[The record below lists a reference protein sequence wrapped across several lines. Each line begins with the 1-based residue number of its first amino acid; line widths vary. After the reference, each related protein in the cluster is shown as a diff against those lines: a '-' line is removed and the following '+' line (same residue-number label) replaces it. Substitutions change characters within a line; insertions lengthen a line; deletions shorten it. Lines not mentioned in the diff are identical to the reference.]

1 MQLQYLVL
9 YNIGPFRGRKEI
21 DLRTSRPGNGFAFFA
36 ENNRGKT
43 SIYNA
48 MRWCLFGEV
57 SARARTV
64 NDEVY
69 GGGVLPMV
77 GDGKCLM
84 NNHAYQNDDQEMEVM
99 ILAATPQ
106 GDVVIRRTA
115 KSTTTFARKDAEIKT
130 TISVKIGSS
139 DSLSGREGEEAI
151 QEFFPRELE
160 RFFFID
166 GEALEEYTEMMQAS
180 SLKGLKDEVNAVLG
194 IPALTRG
201 DDDLSRIREA
211 VKSKIG
217 MRQKAAKA
225 QTKAQDD
232 ANNQKFKLNKAIKER
247 NKKEALL
254 NTVLEKLEQTEQ
266 ALSEHKEIQPL
277 IEDKKRLEMQLKLN
291 KETVLNFAKDKQDE
305 AKTAWKVLL
314 WKRAKP
320 DYEKYKAQQ
329 QSSLLHDRDFDDL
342 KSKIRGAEKDLKEM
356 TGICGECGQPLP
368 DLEEFKERK
377 KSELSNLNDQ
387 LKSMKEKEILPLDT
401 LNKIVGDLG
410 ELKPEPRTVE
420 RITKANNRWRNMVAD
435 IQNIE
440 EKIRDLNEK
449 VDEEAQGEF
458 AELSER
464 RGRQQ
469 TVVANRQAELKVAR
483 TEVSLAETELR
494 RLERLAGK
502 SVEDRVEYELDNLIG
517 ALQVT
522 VNDTIASYREEARKE
537 VQTRASSVFKRLN
550 NAPDVYT
557 NIRVDKGFKTEI
569 LNSKGGVSP
578 NPSSGAIAIMTMSV
592 IDALRHV
599 SGMNIPVFLDTPGR
613 SLDEQHK
620 QNMLEYFW
628 KTEGQQFLIFAHS
641 GEFEVEPTVE
651 RFDDHLA
658 KAFTLSL
665 PGDHKTC
672 YVADCKSENV
682 DYDVAS
688 KTNTCNDCGN
698 TWDIT
703 SDETLILEVP
713 L

>member
-1 MQLQYLVL
+1 MQLKYLVL

-21 DLRTSRPGNGFAFFA
+21 NLQSSRTGNGFAFFA

-57 SARARTV
+57 AARARTV
-64 NDEVY
+64 NGEVY

-77 GDGKCLM
+77 GDGKNLM

-99 ILAATPQ
+99 ILAATSQ
-106 GDVVIRRTA
+106 GDIVIRRTA
-115 KSTTTFARKDAEIKT
+115 KSTTTFARKDSEMKT
-130 TISVKIGSS
+130 TISVKVGPN
-139 DSLSGREGEEAI
+139 DSLTGREGEEAI
-151 QEFFPRELE
+151 QQFFPRELE

-166 GEALEEYTEMMQAS
+166 GEALEEYTEMMQTS
-180 SLKGLKDEVNAVLG
+180 SLKGLKDDVNAVLG

-201 DDDLSRIREA
+201 EDDLSRIRED
-211 VKSKIG
+211 VMSKIG
-217 MRQKAAKA
+217 VKQKAAKA

-232 ANNQKFKLNKAIKER
+232 ANNQKSKLAKAIKDR
-247 NKKEALL
+247 NQKEALL
-254 NTVLEKLEQTEQ
+254 DTVIKKLEQTEI
-266 ALSEHKEIQPL
+266 ALGEHKEIQPL
-277 IEDKKRLEMQLKLN
+277 IDEKKRLELQLGIN
-291 KETVLNFAKDKQDE
+291 KETLSNFAKDKQDE
-305 AKTAWKVLL
+305 AKSAWKLLL

-320 DYEKYKAQQ
+320 DYEIYRSQQ
-329 QSSLLHDRDFDDL
+329 QSSLLHGRDLDDL
-342 KSKIRGAEKDLKEM
+342 KSKIEDAEKDLKEM
-356 TGICGECGQPLP
+356 TGICGECGQQLP
-368 DLEEFKERK
+368 DLEKFKNRK
-377 KSELSNLNDQ
+377 KSELSELNGR
-387 LKSMKEKEILPLDT
+387 LNSMKGKEIIPLDT

-410 ELKPEPRTVE
+410 ELKPELNSKD
-420 RITKANNRWRNMVAD
+420 RIMKANNRWKKMVSE

-440 EKIRDLNEK
+440 ERVNELDKKIGD
-449 VDEEAQGEF
+449 EAQGEF

-469 TVVANRQAELKVAR
+469 TVLANRQADLKIAR
-483 TEVSLAETELR
+483 TDVSLAETELR

-502 SVEDRVEYELDNLIG
+502 SVEDQAEYELQNLIG

-522 VNDTIASYREEARKE
+522 VKDTIASYREKAREE

-557 NIRVDKGFKTEI
+557 NIRVDKSFKTEI
-569 LNSKGGVSP
+569 LNSKSGVSP

-613 SLDEQHK
+613 SLDIQHK
-620 QNMLEYFW
+620 QNMLEFFW

-641 GEFEVEPTVE
+641 GEYEVEPTVE
-651 RFDDHLA
+651 RFNDQLA

-672 YVADCKSENV
+672 YATECKSENV

-688 KTNTCNDCGN
+688 KVNTCNDCGN
-698 TWDIT
+698 RWDIT

>member
-1 MQLQYLVL
+1 M
-9 YNIGPFRGRKEI
+9 
-21 DLRTSRPGNGFAFFA
+21 NG
-36 ENNRGKT
+36 
-43 SIYNA
+43 
-48 MRWCLFGEV
+48 
-57 SARARTV
+57 
-64 NDEVY
+64 
-69 GGGVLPMV
+69 
-77 GDGKCLM
+77 
-84 NNHAYQNDDQEMEVM
+84 
-99 ILAATPQ
+99 
-106 GDVVIRRTA
+106 
-115 KSTTTFARKDAEIKT
+115 
-130 TISVKIGSS
+130 
-139 DSLSGREGEEAI
+139 
-151 QEFFPRELE
+151 
-160 RFFFID
+160 FFFID
-166 GEALEEYTEMMQAS
+166 GEALEEYTEMMQSS

-201 DDDLSRIREA
+201 DDDLSRIREG

-217 MRQKAAKA
+217 VKQKAAKA
-225 QTKAQDD
+225 QTKARDA
-232 ANNQKFKLNKAIKER
+232 ANNQKLKLEKAVKER

-254 NTVLEKLEQTEQ
+254 ETVLEKLEQTEL

-277 IEDKKRLEMQLKLN
+277 IEEKKRLEVQLELN
-291 KETVLNFAKDKQDE
+291 KETLSNFAKDKQDE
-305 AKTAWKVLL
+305 AKTAWKILL
-314 WKRAKP
+314 WKRTKP
-320 DYEKYKAQQ
+320 AYEQYRAQQ
-329 QSSLLHDRDFDDL
+329 QSSLLHDRDIEDL
-342 KSKIRGAEKDLKEM
+342 ESKIRDAEKDIKEM

-368 DLEEFKERK
+368 DLEKFKRRK
-377 KSELSNLNDQ
+377 ESELSELNIKLQ
-387 LKSMKEKEILPLDT
+387 SMKEKEILPLDT

-410 ELKPEPRTVE
+410 ELKPESKSMD
-420 RITKANNRWRNMVAD
+420 RITKANNRWKNMVD
-435 IQNIE
+435 EIQNLA
-440 EKIRDLNEK
+440 EKIKNLDEK

-469 TVVANRQAELKVAR
+469 TVVANRRAELKVAR

-502 SVEDRVEYELDNLIG
+502 SVENQGEHELDNLIG

-522 VNDTIASYREEARKE
+522 VKDTIASYREEARKK

-550 NAPDVYT
+550 NAPEVYT
-557 NIRVDKGFKTEI
+557 NIRVDKSFKTEI

-578 NPSSGAIAIMTMSV
+578 NPSSGATVIMTMSV

-641 GEFEVEPTVE
+641 GEYEVGPTVE
-651 RFDDHLA
+651 RFNDQLA

-672 YVADCKSENV
+672 YMVECKGEDV

-688 KTNTCNDCGN
+688 KVNTCKDCGN

>member
-21 DLRTSRPGNGFAFFA
+21 DLRTARLGNGFAFFA

-57 SARARTV
+57 AARARTV
-64 NDEVY
+64 NGEVY

-77 GDGKCLM
+77 GDRKCLM
-84 NNHAYQNDDQEMEVM
+84 NNHAHQNDDQEMEVM

-115 KSTTTFARKDAEIKT
+115 KSTTTFARKDAEMKT
-130 TISVKIGSS
+130 TVSVKIGSS

-151 QEFFPRELE
+151 QQFFPRELE

-201 DDDLSRIREA
+201 DDDLSRIRESVRSTIG
-211 VKSKIG
+211 VK
-217 MRQKAAKA
+217 QKAAKA

-232 ANNQKFKLNKAIKER
+232 ANNQRLKLEKAIKER

-254 NTVLEKLEQTEQ
+254 DTVLEKLQQTEQ

-277 IEDKKRLEMQLKLN
+277 IEEKKRLKVQLEMN
-291 KETVLNFAKDKQDE
+291 KETLSNFAKDKQDE
-305 AKTAWKVLL
+305 ARTAWKILL

-320 DYEKYKAQQ
+320 DYEKFKAQQ
-329 QSSLLHDRDFDDL
+329 QSSLLHDRDLDDL
-342 KSKIRGAEKDLKEM
+342 KSKIKDAEKDLKEM

-368 DLEEFKERK
+368 DLEKFKQRK
-377 KSELSNLNDQ
+377 KSELSKLNDQ

-410 ELKPEPRTVE
+410 KLKPESRSIE
-420 RITKANNRWRNMVAD
+420 WINKANNRWRNMVAD

-440 EKIRDLNEK
+440 EKIKNLNEK
-449 VDEEAQGEF
+449 VDGEAEGEF

-464 RGRQQ
+464 RGRQE

-502 SVEDRVEYELDNLIG
+502 SVEDRAEYELDNLIG

-522 VNDTIASYREEARKE
+522 VKDTIASYREEARKE

-641 GEFEVEPTVE
+641 GEYEVGPTVE
-651 RFDDHLA
+651 RFNDQLA

-665 PGDHKTC
+665 PGDHKAC
-672 YVADCKSENV
+672 YVAECMSENV

-688 KTNTCNDCGN
+688 KVNTCNDCGN

-703 SDETLILEVP
+703 SDETLVLEVP

>member
-21 DLRTSRPGNGFAFFA
+21 DLRAARPGNGFAFFA

-64 NDEVY
+64 NGEVY

-84 NNHAYQNDDQEMEVM
+84 NNHAYQNDEQEMEVM
-99 ILAATPQ
+99 ILASTPR
-106 GDVVIRRTA
+106 GDVVIRRSA
-115 KSTTTFARKDAEIKT
+115 KSTTTFARKDAEMKT
-130 TISVKIGSS
+130 TLSVKIGSN
-139 DSLSGREGEEAI
+139 DSLTGREGEEAI
-151 QEFFPRELE
+151 QQFFPRELE

-201 DDDLSRIREA
+201 DDDLSRIREG

-217 MRQKAAKA
+217 VTQKAVKAKS
-225 QTKAQDD
+225 KAQDD
-232 ANNQKFKLNKAIKER
+232 ANNQKLKLERAIKER
-247 NKKEALL
+247 NQKEALL
-254 NTVLEKLEQTEQ
+254 ETILKKLEQTELE
-266 ALSEHKEIQPL
+266 LSKHKEIQPL
-277 IEDKKRLEMQLKLN
+277 IEEKKRLEVQLELN
-291 KETVLNFAKDKQDE
+291 KETLSNFAKDKQDE
-305 AKTAWKVLL
+305 AKSAWKILL

-320 DYEKYKAQQ
+320 DYEKYRAQQ
-329 QSSLLHDRDFDDL
+329 QTSLLHDRDIEDL
-342 KSKIRGAEKDLKEM
+342 KSKIELAEKDLKEM
-356 TGICGECGQPLP
+356 TGICGECGQTLP
-368 DLEEFKERK
+368 DLEKFKERK
-377 KSELSNLNDQ
+377 KSDLSDLNRT
-387 LKSMKEKEILPLDT
+387 LTSMKEKEILPLDT

-410 ELKPEPRTVE
+410 GLKPEPRSLD
-420 RITKANNRWRNMVAD
+420 RIAKANNRWKNMVD
-435 IQNIE
+435 EIQNLE
-440 EKIRDLNEK
+440 EKIKNLDEK
-449 VDEEAQGEF
+449 VDEEAKGEF

-469 TVVANRQAELKVAR
+469 TVVANREAELKIAR
-483 TEVSLAETELR
+483 TDVLLAETELR

-502 SVEDRVEYELDNLIG
+502 SVENKEEYELDRIIG

-522 VNDTIASYREEARKE
+522 VKDTIASYRDTAREE
-537 VQTRASSVFKRLN
+537 VQARASSVFKRLN

-578 NPSSGAIAIMTMSV
+578 NPSSGAIAIMTVSV

-620 QNMLEYFW
+620 QKMLEYFW

-641 GEFEVEPTVE
+641 GEYEVGPTVE
-651 RFDDHLA
+651 RFNDQLA

-665 PGDHKTC
+665 PGDHKAC
-672 YVADCKSENV
+672 YLADCKSENV

-688 KTNTCNDCGN
+688 KVNTCNDCGN

>member
-1 MQLQYLVL
+1 MELQYLVL

-21 DLRTSRPGNGFAFFA
+21 DLRTARPGNGFAFFA
-36 ENNRGKT
+36 DNNRGKT

-64 NDEVY
+64 NGEVY
-69 GGGVLPMV
+69 GGGMLPMV
-77 GDGKCLM
+77 GEGKCLM

-99 ILAATPQ
+99 ILAATSQ

-115 KSTTTFARKDAEIKT
+115 KSTTIFARKDSEMKT
-130 TISVKIGSS
+130 AITVKIGSN
-139 DSLSGREGEEAI
+139 DLLTGRDGKEAI
-151 QEFFPRELE
+151 QQFFPRELE

-166 GEALEEYTEMMQAS
+166 GEALEEYTEMMQSS

-201 DDDLSRIREA
+201 DDDLSRIREG

-217 MRQKAAKA
+217 VKQKAAKA
-225 QTKAQDD
+225 QTKARDD
-232 ANNQKFKLNKAIKER
+232 ANNQKLKLEKAVKER
-247 NKKEALL
+247 NEKEALL
-254 NTVLEKLEQTEQ
+254 ETVLKKLEQTEL
-266 ALSEHKEIQPL
+266 ALSEHNEIQPL
-277 IEDKKRLEMQLKLN
+277 IDEKKRLEVQLELN
-291 KETVLNFAKDKQDE
+291 KETLSNFAKDKQDE
-305 AKTAWKVLL
+305 AKTAWKILL
-314 WKRAKP
+314 WKRTKP
-320 DYEKYKAQQ
+320 AYEQYRAQQ
-329 QSSLLHDRDFDDL
+329 QSSLLHDRDIEDL
-342 KSKIRGAEKDLKEM
+342 ESKIRDAEKDLKEM

-368 DLEEFKERK
+368 DLEKFKRRK
-377 KSELSNLNDQ
+377 ESELSELNLNLQ
-387 LKSMKEKEILPLDT
+387 SIKEKEILPLDT

-410 ELKPEPRTVE
+410 ELKPESKSMD
-420 RITKANNRWRNMVAD
+420 RITKANNRWKNMAD
-435 IQNIE
+435 EIQNLA
-440 EKIRDLNEK
+440 EKIKNLDEK

-469 TVVANRQAELKVAR
+469 TVVANRRAELKVAR

-502 SVEDRVEYELDNLIG
+502 SVENQGEHELDNLIG

-522 VNDTIASYREEARKE
+522 VKDTIASYREEARKE

-550 NAPDVYT
+550 NAPEVYT
-557 NIRVDKGFKTEI
+557 NIRVDKSFKTEI

-578 NPSSGAIAIMTMSV
+578 NPSSGATVIMTMSV

-641 GEFEVEPTVE
+641 GEYEVGPTVE
-651 RFDDHLA
+651 RFNDQLA

-672 YVADCKSENV
+672 YMVECKGENV

-688 KTNTCNDCGN
+688 KVNTCKDCGN

>member
-21 DLRTSRPGNGFAFFA
+21 DLRTARPGNGFAFFA

-57 SARARTV
+57 AARARTV
-64 NDEVY
+64 NGEVY

-84 NNHAYQNDDQEMEVM
+84 NNHAYQHDDQEMEVM

-115 KSTTTFARKDAEIKT
+115 KSTTTFARKDAEMKT
-130 TISVKIGSS
+130 TVSVKIGSS

-151 QEFFPRELE
+151 QQFFPRELE

-201 DDDLSRIREA
+201 DDDLSRIRESVRSTIG
-211 VKSKIG
+211 VK
-217 MRQKAAKA
+217 QKAAKA

-232 ANNQKFKLNKAIKER
+232 ANNQRLKLEKAIKER

-254 NTVLEKLEQTEQ
+254 DTVIKKLELTDL

-277 IEDKKRLEMQLKLN
+277 IEEKKRLEVQLELN
-291 KETVLNFAKDKQDE
+291 KETLSNFAKDKQEE
-305 AKTAWKVLL
+305 AKTAWKILL

-329 QSSLLHDRDFDDL
+329 QSSLLRDRDIDDL
-342 KSKIRGAEKDLKEM
+342 KSKIRDAEKDLEEM

-368 DLEEFKERK
+368 DLQKFKERK
-377 KSELSNLNDQ
+377 ESELSNLNDQ
-387 LKSMKEKEILPLDT
+387 FESMKAKEILPLDT

-410 ELKPEPRTVE
+410 ELKPDPKSIE

-440 EKIRDLNEK
+440 EKIKNLNEK

-464 RGRQQ
+464 RGSQR
-469 TVVANRQAELKVAR
+469 TVVANRQADLKVAR

-502 SVEDRVEYELDNLIG
+502 SVEERVEYELDNLIG
-517 ALQVT
+517 AIQVT
-522 VNDTIASYREEARKE
+522 VKDTIASYREEARKE

-599 SGMNIPVFLDTPGR
+599 SGMSIPVFLDTPGR

-641 GEFEVEPTVE
+641 GEYEVGPTVE
-651 RFDDHLA
+651 RFNDQLA

-665 PGDHKTC
+665 PGDHKAC
-672 YVADCKSENV
+672 YVAECMSENV

-688 KTNTCNDCGN
+688 KTNTCNECGN

-703 SDETLILEVP
+703 SDETLILEEP

>member
-21 DLRTSRPGNGFAFFA
+21 DLRTDRPGNGFAFFA

-57 SARARTV
+57 AARARTV
-64 NDEVY
+64 NGEVY

-84 NNHAYQNDDQEMEVM
+84 NNHAYQNDDQQMEVM
-99 ILAATPQ
+99 ILATTPQ
-106 GDVVIRRTA
+106 GDIVITRTA
-115 KSTTTFARKDAEIKT
+115 KSTTTFAREDAEMKT
-130 TISVKIGSS
+130 TVSVKIGSN
-139 DSLSGREGEEAI
+139 DSLFGREGEEAI
-151 QEFFPRELE
+151 QQFFPRELE

-166 GEALEEYTEMMQAS
+166 GEALEEYTEMMQTS

-194 IPALTRG
+194 IPAMTRG
-201 DDDLSRIREA
+201 DDDLSRIRES
-211 VKSKIG
+211 VRTKIG
-217 MRQKAAKA
+217 VKQKAAKA
-225 QTKAQDD
+225 QSKAQDD
-232 ANNQKFKLNKAIKER
+232 ANNQKLKLEKAIKER
-247 NKKEALL
+247 NQKEALL

-277 IEDKKRLEMQLKLN
+277 IEEKKRLEMELELN
-291 KETVLNFAKDKQDE
+291 KETLSNFAKDKQDE
-305 AKTAWKVLL
+305 AKTAWKILL
-314 WKRAKP
+314 WNRAEP

-329 QSSLLHDRDFDDL
+329 QSSLLHDRKIDEL
-342 KSKIRGAEKDLKEM
+342 ESKISEAEKDLKEM
-356 TGICGECGQPLP
+356 TGICNECGQPLP
-368 DLEEFKERK
+368 DLEKFKKRK
-377 KSELSNLNDQ
+377 NSELRDLTDQ

-410 ELKPEPRTVE
+410 KLKPEANLRE
-420 RITKANNRWRNMVAD
+420 RVAKTNNRWKKLVDNIRNLQERIKNLD
-435 IQNIE
+435 
-440 EKIRDLNEK
+440 EK
-449 VDEEAQGEF
+449 VDDEAQGKF
-458 AELSER
+458 AELSEL

-469 TVVANRQAELKVAR
+469 TVVANREAELKFAR
-483 TEVSLAETELR
+483 TEVSLEETELR

-502 SVEDRVEYELDNLIG
+502 SVEDQAEYELDNLIG

-522 VNDTIASYREEARKE
+522 VKDTIASYREEARKE
-537 VQTRASSVFKRLN
+537 VQARASSVFKRLN

-641 GEFEVEPTVE
+641 GEYEVEPTVE
-651 RFDDHLA
+651 RFNDQLA

-672 YVADCKSENV
+672 YVAECKSENV

-688 KTNTCNDCGN
+688 ITNTCNDCGN

>member
-21 DLRTSRPGNGFAFFA
+21 DLRTARTGNGFAFFA

-57 SARARTV
+57 AARARTV
-64 NDEVY
+64 NGEVY

-115 KSTTTFARKDAEIKT
+115 KSTTTFARKDAEMKT
-130 TISVKIGSS
+130 TVSVKIGSS

-151 QEFFPRELE
+151 QQFFPRELE

-201 DDDLSRIREA
+201 DDDLSIIRES
-211 VKSKIG
+211 VKSTLGVK
-217 MRQKAAKA
+217 QKAAKA

-232 ANNQKFKLNKAIKER
+232 ANNQRLKLKNAIKIRSE
-247 NKKEALL
+247 KETLL
-254 NTVLEKLEQTEQ
+254 DTVIQKLEQTES

-277 IEDKKRLEMQLKLN
+277 IEEKKRLEVQLEMN
-291 KETVLNFAKDKQDE
+291 KETLSNFAKDKEEE
-305 AKTAWKVLL
+305 AKTAWKILL

-320 DYEKYKAQQ
+320 DYEMYKAQQ
-329 QSSLLHDRDFDDL
+329 QSSLLHDRDIDDL
-342 KSKIRGAEKDLKEM
+342 KSKIRDAEKDLKEM
-356 TGICGECGQPLP
+356 TGICGECGQSLP
-368 DLEEFKERK
+368 DLEKFKQRK
-377 KSELSNLNDQ
+377 KSELRNLNDQ
-387 LKSMKEKEILPLDT
+387 LKSMKEREILPLDT

-410 ELKPEPRTVE
+410 ELKPEPKSID

-435 IQNIE
+435 IRNIE
-440 EKIRDLNEK
+440 EKIKNLSEK

-458 AELSER
+458 DELRER
-464 RGRQQ
+464 RGSQR

-502 SVEDRVEYELDNLIG
+502 SVQDRAEYELDHLIG
-517 ALQVT
+517 ALQIT
-522 VNDTIASYREEARKE
+522 VKDTIASYREAARKE
-537 VQTRASSVFKRLN
+537 VQTRASSVFRRLN

-557 NIRVDKGFKTEI
+557 NIRVDKGFKTDI

-628 KTEGQQFLIFAHS
+628 KTDGQQFLIFAHS
-641 GEFEVEPTVE
+641 GEYEVGPTVE
-651 RFDDHLA
+651 RFNDQLA

-665 PGDHKTC
+665 PGDHKAC
-672 YVADCKSENV
+672 YVTECMSENV

-688 KTNTCNDCGN
+688 KVNTCNDCGN

-703 SDETLILEVP
+703 SDETLVREVP

>member
-682 DYDVAS
+682 DYDVVS
-688 KTNTCNDCGN
+688 KVNSCNDCGN
-698 TWDIT
+698 TWDIA